1 MYTGNQ
7 EMCLKM
13 DKEKAVEILL
23 EKRFG
28 ETNPAKIPVLLEIN
42 TIESADKLENNL
54 GIGIQL
60 ILEDENK
67 NKVKE
72 EYQINRDGI
81 IFSWGSTSVIDE
93 RSLKHQI

>member
-1 MYTGNQ
+1 
-7 EMCLKM
+7 
-13 DKEKAVEILL
+13 
-23 EKRFG
+23 
-28 ETNPAKIPVLLEIN
+28 
-42 TIESADKLENNL
+42 LENNL